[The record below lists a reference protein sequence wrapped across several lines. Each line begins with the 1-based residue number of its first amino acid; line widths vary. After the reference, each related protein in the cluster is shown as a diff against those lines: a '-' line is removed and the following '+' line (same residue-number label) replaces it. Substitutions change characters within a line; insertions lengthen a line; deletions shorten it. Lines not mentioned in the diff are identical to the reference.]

1 MGNEMLLK
9 FTKMQGA
16 GNDFVMIN
24 GISQNVAA
32 TKELIRHLSDRH
44 YGIGADQV
52 LIVEKTQLPEV
63 DFRYRI
69 FNADGHEVEQCGNG
83 ARCFARFVFDQG
95 LTNKRR
101 IRVETQKSI
110 IEPEILEN
118 GQIRVMMGCPS
129 INPSDLPLL
138 TRGLVCQMNRQLP
151 IYQYEGVT
159 FAPVS
164 MGNPSAVVFVDDVE
178 AFNVLE
184 VGQKLCFAPCFP
196 KQTNVVFMEICD
208 RHKAKVRVFE
218 RGAGETLA
226 CGSGTCSGVVAA
238 MLARKVSEFVE
249 VQAHGGLLSIQWDGQ
264 MSSPVYLV
272 GDAVKVFDGEIM
284 I

>member
-1 MGNEMLLK
+1 MRLK

-24 GISQNVAA
+24 GISQRVVP
-32 TKELIRHLSDRH
+32 TPELIRRLSDRH
-44 YGIGADQV
+44 YGIGADQI
-52 LIVEKTQLPEV
+52 LIVEKTLLPEV

-69 FNADGHEVEQCGNG
+69 FNADGNEVEQCGNG
-83 ARCFARFVFDQG
+83 ARCFARFVLDQG
-95 LTNKRR
+95 LTNKKS
-101 IRVETQKSI
+101 IRVETQKGI
-110 IEPEILEN
+110 IEPEILDIDRI
-118 GQIRVMMGCPS
+118 QVTMGCPS
-129 INPSDLPLL
+129 INPEDLPFL
-138 TRGLVCQMNRQLP
+138 TNGLDFQMNQQLP
-151 IYQYEGVT
+151 LYHYEGVT
-159 FAPVS
+159 FAPIS

-178 AFNVLE
+178 VFDVSE
-184 VGQKLCFAPCFP
+184 VGQKLCEAPCFP
-196 KQTNVVFMEICD
+196 KQTNVVFMQICD
-208 RHKAKVRVFE
+208 QHKAKVRVFE

-238 MLARKVSEFVE
+238 MLAKKVSEFVD
-249 VQAHGGLLSIQWDGQ
+249 VQARGGLLHIQWDGQ